1 MNGRWGVSQYEPP
14 APAATAKNRKDPS
27 WRQRTGFDNVYKKRI
42 WSAPFLVAGA
52 RRQGIHLGILALC
65 LIFSSCAGRDF
76 CRDAKGRFERCPSKR
91 VLDVLDAGY
100 PSHLEPMGADYNGKD
115 FWCVDRKGDRWLSRG
130 ECD

>member
-1 MNGRWGVSQYEPP
+1 MT
-14 APAATAKNRKDPS
+14 TAHIV
-27 WRQRTGFDNVYKKRI
+27 G
-42 WSAPFLVAGA
+42 
-52 RRQGIHLGILALC
+52 LALASALFGYLLGLWVRARVPQATC
-65 LIFSSCAGRDF
+65 SCHTPIAWALRRYLSIFSVLLLMSGCAGRDF

-91 VLDVLDAGY
+91 VMDILDAGY